1 MPNLE
6 NIKMW
11 VVALRQP
18 ERKQTRGELHND
30 NGMCCLGVA
39 CVVAPLEE
47 LRIRVRQT
55 PNNTI
60 DGDEGFTTAYDGMT
74 GTLPRSIRDWYGFVD
89 GNPYFSIPDWLRPK
103 IVDQFGEDVTYYPTS
118 SATNLN
124 DTYKFNFL
132 EISDCVVLTFG
143 LEESLGYVTKP

>member
-74 GTLPRSIRDWYGFVD
+74 GTLPRSIRDWYGFTD
-89 GNPYFSIPDWLRPK
+89 GNPYLTIPDWLRHK
-103 IVDQFGEDVTYYPTS
+103 LVADSDFGFVQS

-132 EISDCVVLTFG
+132 EISDCVVLTYD
-143 LEESLGYVTKP
+143 LEKSLGYVTKP